1 MSLEAYMWA
10 FKAKV
15 CDPQAKLILLCL
27 AARHNPRGGLFPS
40 QKRIAEDSGLSRA
53 TVIRKLAKLE
63 EQGLIRRLPHDP
75 TADRKRRSLNYLL
88 AIDPGFDSTPAKAP
102 RPTNGLTLQQPE
114 GLTARHGDGL
124 TGQQTT
130 VAASD
135 TNPYLEIVPSE
146 SSPQPPLGT
155 QTSARSMELAAWLAT
170 REIAAPS
177 KPTFCDAVANAIT
190 SQGYAILR
198 DVVIDDRGDGQSGR
212 VDIVVLKE
220 STPWLGISIDRTK
233 PTVKSAKKLSE
244 FPVGL
249 IVLRE
254 SAWSGEAFEGF
265 PVLHFGR
272 RNETRPRN
280 ATAQFDEVKR
290 KLLGED
296 LP

>member
-27 AARHNPRGGLFPS
+27 AARHNPRGGLYPS
-40 QKRIAEDSGLSRA
+40 QSRIAADSGLSRA
-53 TVIRKLAKLE
+53 TVNRKLAQLE
-63 EQGLIRRLPHDP
+63 GQGFIRRLPHDP
-75 TADRKRRSLNYLL
+75 NADRKRRSLNYLL

-102 RPTNGLTLQQPE
+102 RPTNGLTLQQPK
-114 GLTARHGDGL
+114 GLTARRADGL
-124 TGQQTT
+124 TEQQTT

-146 SSPQPPLGT
+146 SSPKAPLAGEAD
-155 QTSARSMELAAWLAT
+155 QTLSAIAAHLAALT
-170 REIAAPS
+170 PDTS
-177 KPTFCDAVANAIT
+177 TKPAFCDALAVAIT
-190 SQGYAILR
+190 RLGHEVNR
-198 DVVIDDRGDGQSGR
+198 DVKIDDRGDGRSG
-212 VDIVVLKE
+212 VIDILVMQAGLPWLAIVV
-220 STPWLGISIDRTK
+220 DRTQ
-233 PTVKSAKKLSE
+233 PTRKSAAKLSE
-244 FPVGL
+244 FAGGL

-254 SAWSGEAFEGF
+254 SAWSGKTFEGF

-272 RNETRPRN
+272 RNENRPRN
-280 ATAQFDEVKR
+280 AVAQFDEVKR